1 MYNVDKILKNT
12 LSNEEIERYSRHIV
26 IPEVGLEGQERLKN
40 AGVLVIGA
48 GGLGSPISIYLA
60 AAGVGTIGLI
70 DFDVV
75 SNSNLQ
81 RQVLYGS
88 NDIGLSKVERAKNR
102 LLEIN
107 NNINVKTY
115 NFKLTKDNAIEI
127 INNYDIV
134 ADGSDNFATRYLVND
149 ACVFQKKPVVYG
161 SILRFD
167 GQVSVFDST
176 KGPCYRCLY
185 PEPPMPGE
193 IPSCEEGGVLGVLPG
208 IIGSIQANEVI
219 KYIIGKG
226 ELLIGRLLMLDA
238 LKMEFREL
246 KVYKNDECPICG
258 DNPTI
263 KELIDYEDFCNNPAL
278 VESDHNKTEISV
290 EELKAKIDNGDKF
303 FLLDVREEFETKIA
317 SLGGK
322 LIPINSL
329 ANRFEEIM
337 SEKEN
342 EVIVYCRTGNRS
354 HYATEFLREQCG
366 FKNAKNLIGG
376 IHTWHDRIDSSV
388 KKY

>member
-263 KELIDYEDFCNNPAL
+263 KELIDYEDFCNNPASA
-278 VESDHNKTEISV
+278 VSDHNKTEISV

-322 LIPINSL
+322 LIPVNSL

-376 IHTWHDRIDSSV
+376 IHAWHDRIDSSV